1 MCKIR
6 IHAEKISSSS
16 SYNSYKTCISCIEYN
31 HVDIYDKVSLSV
43 GINAMFVP
51 KRYSGEWTVNCGHL
65 ASKLIMIATLILAL
79 KLALPQSYLTHLL
92 NPYYICLLYVLCFSC
107 MLSLLDTISYLGP
120 KCRFQVDPVVF
131 TM

>member
-1 MCKIR
+1 
-6 IHAEKISSSS
+6 
-16 SYNSYKTCISCIEYN
+16 
-31 HVDIYDKVSLSV
+31 
-43 GINAMFVP
+43 MFVP
-51 KRYSGEWTVNCGHL
+51 KRYSGGWIVNCGHL
-65 ASKLIMIATLILAL
+65 VGKLIMIATLMLAL
-79 KLALPQSYLTHLL
+79 KLALHQRYLSHVP